1 MCDSFVN
8 RTHWCLNALL
18 SFSNPDYIASVFG
31 IRSNNKKYFSLNTHI
46 AVIRDINDILSK
58 YYECKSPIT
67 TWMLNGLSGTVGLKR
82 SRTVFIDANSFSGLQ
97 FSDLVNFSGHY
108 DKVLKSYGG
117 FVVTFSPVLAL
128 MYEKYDK
135 PVFVHNATRYEVPL
149 SWTKNYDFWRKA
161 NESLK
166 RMYDSGQLKVVSNNR
181 VDQRYFYDI
190 TGIPSEYIPSLC
202 AYNNNHWAGEDG
214 PILSYGK
221 EQNSEKL
228 PFQSFRSYFGTVYD
242 QKSMNKV
249 SGMVQIPYEVSTMSL
264 FEQYRS
270 GIPMILPSSDLLRQL
285 VLSGD
290 VDFYGNYMNLEH
302 DEEIP
307 EFLRPYRHYYNKS
320 GFLSHFIDLADYYMD
335 DVMPHL
341 SYFNTIDEVTSLVE
355 SLDLH
360 SINHSMVQFSL
371 REERRIIQQFGDSF
385 SKHMGS

>member
-1 MCDSFVN
+1 
-8 RTHWCLNALL
+8 
-18 SFSNPDYIASVFG
+18 
-31 IRSNNKKYFSLNTHI
+31 
-46 AVIRDINDILSK
+46 
-58 YYECKSPIT
+58 
-67 TWMLNGLSGTVGLKR
+67 
-82 SRTVFIDANSFSGLQ
+82 
-97 FSDLVNFSGHY
+97 
-108 DKVLKSYGG
+108 
-117 FVVTFSPVLAL
+117 

-149 SWTKNYDFWRKA
+149 SWTKNYDFWHKA

-181 VDQRYFYDI
+181 VDQRYLYDI

-202 AYNNNHWAGEDG
+202 AYNNNYWAGEDG

-221 EQNSEKL
+221 DRNSEKL

-249 SGMVQIPYEVSTMSL
+249 SGIVQIPYEVSTMSL

-290 VDFYGNYMNLEH
+290 VEFYGNYMNLGH

-307 EFLRPYRHYYNKS
+307 EFLRAYRHYYDKS
-320 GFLSHFIDLADYYMD
+320 GFLSEFIDSADYYMED
-335 DVMPHL
+335 IMPHI
-341 SYFNTIDEVTSLVE
+341 SYFKSIDEVTDLVA
-355 SLDLH
+355 SLDLNA
-360 SINHSMVQFSL
+360 INHSMMQFSL
-371 REERRIIQQFGDSF
+371 GEEQRIIQHFGDSF